1 MDAVRFSL
9 WLPGLNPKKQ
19 VPSMIIQ
26 TPQAMEFVLQ
36 AFYREA
42 RRVQIPLEFHVIA
55 QQSGKVI
62 GSGKYHVS
70 ALGELSI
77 VNEDA
82 LSMKSMWKGAN
93 GV

>member
-9 WLPGLNPKKQ
+9 WLSGSEPKKQ

-36 AFYREA
+36 SLYREA
-42 RRVQIPLEFHVIA
+42 KAVGVALEFHVVA

-62 GSGKYHVS
+62 GSGKYQVS
-70 ALGELSI
+70 ETGNLTIIS
-77 VNEDA
+77 EDA
-82 LSMKSMWKGAN
+82 LEMRDMWKGAN
-93 GV
+93 GI